1 MVSSVCQLE
10 HQDRIEM
17 YWFESFTD
25 VYYKSKWPALA
36 ITVGNP
42 WNKNTSNSAWIWFK
56 QSTTSLNAS
65 NSRVLYSW
73 WLKTNPFKH
82 IFFVP
87 IVFFAKFQGKTTRNK
102 QDILKPTPIVTM
114 HSCWEPTN
122 MFLRMANFWWKSCDL
137 LFKFK
142 QTTLPLT
149 SFLHRFFDQQKDQK
163 GSYVNHMLGACY
175 IKPNHSKSIYSSDFA
190 KTKNTC
196 PSFFTSST
204 SKKNRLD
211 FHRFKGGNQRV
222 PPEFTTRQTSQS
234 SWIWTHL
241 SSNSFS
247 SLGIDHPIGKHKRW
261 HRVSDLGWENPWW
274 FVCWLGI

>member
-1 MVSSVCQLE
+1 
-10 HQDRIEM
+10 M

-36 ITVGNP
+36 ITVRNP

-82 IFFVP
+82 ICFVP
-87 IVFFAKFQGKTTRNK
+87 IVSNCFFAKFQGKTTRKK

-114 HSCWEPTN
+114 HSCWDPTN

-163 GSYVNHMLGACY
+163 GSYVNHMLGTCY

-211 FHRFKGGNQRV
+211 VHRLKGANQWVRYGIHTV
-222 PPEFTTRQTSQS
+222 Q
-234 SWIWTHL
+234 H
-241 SSNSFS
+241 FS
-247 SLGIDHPIGKHKRW
+247 ELLDLNAFVQQLFFILRNRPSHW
-261 HRVSDLGWENPWW
+261 HRVGNWVEKTLV
-274 FVCWLGI
+274 VCMLIGGWLGI